1 MIKSA
6 EEFVA
11 LRSSSIKSEYDRA
24 AFEEAQI
31 SVWRDVIKNYP
42 NYRRWV
48 SHNKTVPLEILEE
61 LCQFDST
68 VRQFVAAKRKLSAA
82 MFEALSRDESYV
94 VRIAVAANKKAP
106 IAILER
112 LLKDQNKCVAHASEY
127 NLEDTRNR
135 NNNKNSSG
143 TL

>member
-1 MIKSA
+1 MINSA

-24 AFEEAQI
+24 AFEEAPT

-82 MFEALSRDESYV
+82 MFEALSRDESHV

-106 IAILER
+106 TAILER
-112 LLKDQNKCVAHASEY
+112 LPKDQNKCVAHVSEY

>member
-1 MIKSA
+1 M
-6 EEFVA
+6 
-11 LRSSSIKSEYDRA
+11 
-24 AFEEAQI
+24 
-31 SVWRDVIKNYP
+31 
-42 NYRRWV
+42 

-106 IAILER
+106 IAVLER
-112 LLKDQNKCVAHASEY
+112 LLKDQNKCVARAAEY
-127 NLEDTRNR
+127 NLEDTRNI
-135 NNNKNSSG
+135 NNNKNSSRA
-143 TL
+143 L